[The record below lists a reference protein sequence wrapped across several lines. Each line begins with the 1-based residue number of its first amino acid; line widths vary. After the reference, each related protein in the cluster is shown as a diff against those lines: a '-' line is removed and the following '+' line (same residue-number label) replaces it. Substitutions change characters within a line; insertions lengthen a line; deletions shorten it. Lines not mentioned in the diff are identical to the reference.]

1 MKERNVK
8 ETAKK
13 STLNSRNIAKRCA
26 KAARGKKAKDIVI
39 MKVKDISSITD
50 FFVLCSGSSEKHVE
64 TIADSI
70 ERELKKEMI
79 RCLGSEGL
87 GKTRWVVKDYGSV
100 IVHVFHEETREKYS
114 LERLWGDAEFL

>member
-1 MKERNVK
+1 MKERSVK
-8 ETAKK
+8 KAAKK
-13 STLNSRNIAKRCA
+13 SRLNSKNIARRCA
-26 KAARGKKAKDIVI
+26 KIAREKKAKNIVI

-50 FFVLCSGSSEKHVE
+50 FFVLCSGNSEKHVG

-87 GKTRWVVKDYGSV
+87 GKTRWVVKDYGDV
-100 IVHVFHEETREKYS
+100 IVHVFHDETRKKYS